1 MQQTPGLEESVSGA
15 EAQFVAHKDEEVS
28 QSQSDGGGL
37 CCSLLL
43 GLGASSGCRAG
54 QSSYRRAVPVPTSM
68 PTALIK
74 KKEPRYF
81 TQPMVQTMNSLR
93 CRSPHT
99 GWSSLKFVSKVHA
112 QARMYLCT

>member
-1 MQQTPGLEESVSGA
+1 MQQTPGLEESVSAA
-15 EAQFVAHKDEEVS
+15 EDEEVS

-37 CCSLLL
+37 CCSLLWVTPVL

-74 KKEPRYF
+74 KKKATVLYPADGSDRELLEMRVSLHWL
-81 TQPMVQTMNSLR
+81 VQ
-93 CRSPHT
+93 
-99 GWSSLKFVSKVHA
+99 LKV
-112 QARMYLCT
+112 C

>member
-15 EAQFVAHKDEEVS
+15 EAQSGAHEDEEVS
-28 QSQSDGGGL
+28 QSQSGGGGL
-37 CCSLLL
+37 CCSLLWVTPVL

-74 KKEPRYF
+74 KKKATVLYPADGSDRELLEMRVSLHWL
-81 TQPMVQTMNSLR
+81 VQ
-93 CRSPHT
+93 
-99 GWSSLKFVSKVHA
+99 LKV
-112 QARMYLCT
+112 C

>member
-1 MQQTPGLEESVSGA
+1 MQQTPGLEESVSAA
-15 EAQFVAHKDEEVS
+15 EDEEVS

-37 CCSLLL
+37 CCSLLWVTPVL

-74 KKEPRYF
+74 NKPRCF
-81 TQPMVQTMNSLR
+81 TQPMVQTMSSLR
-93 CRSPHT
+93 CRYPHT
-99 GWSSLKFVSKVHA
+99 DWSSLKFVSEVHA
-112 QARMYLCT
+112 QACSYLCT